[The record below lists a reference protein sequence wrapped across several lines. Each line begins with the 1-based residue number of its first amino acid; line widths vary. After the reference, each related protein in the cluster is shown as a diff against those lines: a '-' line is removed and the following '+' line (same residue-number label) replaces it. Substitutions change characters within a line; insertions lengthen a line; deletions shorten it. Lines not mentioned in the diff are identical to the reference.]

1 MLIPTGGRSAGESRK
16 MAAIKTY
23 DVYIAG
29 SEKIDTVH
37 ATCITKACKKFMETL
52 EKQAKYKRVTSDYA
66 TISYID
72 NYSICSDFVVM
83 EQ

>member
-1 MLIPTGGRSAGESRK
+1 MK
-16 MAAIKTY
+16 KY

-29 SEKIDTVH
+29 STKIDTVE

-52 EKQAKYKRVTSDYA
+52 EKQSKYKRVTSDWA
-66 TISYID
+66 TISYSD
-72 NYSICSDFVVM
+72 NHSICSDFVVM

>member
-1 MLIPTGGRSAGESRK
+1 MK
-16 MAAIKTY
+16 KY

-29 SEKIDTVH
+29 SVKIDTVQ
-37 ATCITKACKKFMETL
+37 ATCITKACKTFIETL
-52 EKQAKYKRVTSDYA
+52 EKQAKYRRITSDYA
-66 TISYID
+66 TISYTD